1 MHFPRTTLL
10 LSGACFLAALLQST
24 AFAPIARAEWYVA
37 GQFGVALPSVAGGLS
52 SIDINSSGFPSGST
66 MSDRSLASS
75 ALYGAKF
82 GYYFRRVKWLG
93 LQTEFYNTTPHIKQ
107 QLTTISIPSA
117 GSVSGVLT
125 GDHFRVFT
133 WAPLNVVLRYPNTR
147 LQPYVAFGP
156 GIFFAKVQTTQA
168 GFEGSQTSTKLGLNV
183 EAGLQYY
190 ITRRVT
196 VFGEGKYNLTRFN
209 FAENDAQFGFNG
221 TYKMFALAVG
231 LGYHF

>member
-1 MHFPRTTLL
+1 MHCLRTMLL
-10 LSGACFLAALLQST
+10 LAAASLVAALLLVT
-24 AFAPIARAEWYVA
+24 AFTPSARAEWYVA

-52 SIDINSSGFPSGST
+52 NVDINSSGFPAGST

-107 QLTTISIPSA
+107 QLTTISVPSA
-117 GSVSGVLT
+117 GSVSGVLS

-133 WAPLNVVLRYPNTR
+133 WAPLNVVLRYPNAR

-156 GIFFAKVQTTQA
+156 GLFFAKVQTTQT
-168 GFEGSQTSTKLGLNV
+168 GFEGSQTSTKLGLNA

>member
-1 MHFPRTTLL
+1 MHFPRTILL

-24 AFAPIARAEWYVA
+24 AFAPIVRAEWYVA

-107 QLTTISIPSA
+107 QLTTINIPSA